1 MSDNTPN
8 FDAMTPEEIMAW
20 MESLAKRQGAS
31 EGFTT
36 AADIDVPEIDP
47 SSVVIDEPGYVPP
60 ETSKSAKMGGKLP
73 VSAPASRPAETK
85 PAPAPKPVERKP
97 EPIAPAAAKPVV
109 PPKPAAPVA
118 PAAVKPVEPP
128 KPIEQPKPAAAELPL
143 FEALKSVEPP
153 PPPPKTEV
161 ASLSWLESL
170 AADQSGGLPELDLSS
185 LAADL
190 SPVAPAPAPATNPIN
205 WLESLAQGQGAELP
219 TPAVEPTDPMDWL
232 ESLARRQG
240 VRDEE
245 LTTSANI
252 DVPLPAD
259 LQIDGPGYTDYAFD
273 VPASK
278 PPELVQP
285 AIPSPFVAIPEPD
298 SAQDPAAWLDALAS
312 ASSVKRAPETQ
323 SMSDTEIQA
332 ALKRGEMI
340 PQDQMEAWMNRQ
352 LEIGAQRPEPV
363 MEQEEAPAV
372 KAELPDWLLE
382 QVGQPVVEDV
392 APPAPSEKPPL
403 IETILEPPPIATSE
417 FPDWLKDDEPE
428 ASELDSIFASADTP
442 PQETWQETHGFTPE
456 VQAEAAVIGQG
467 DPWFEAFEQEYQEKR
482 GGTVEAMPATT
493 PAPALQA
500 AAFEPETELPEGL
513 IEEVPDWLA
522 GVIGEDAEAIPAEDI
537 PDWLKQDIGGVL
549 PVEPE
554 PEPALVASVPDWLA
568 DVDIAAEE
576 IPEWLTQSITG
587 EQVSVV
593 TPAPA
598 AAVVPVP
605 AQAPVPV
612 TPVRASPAPVQV
624 TAIDIPGTLSRARSF
639 ASGNDLDNSLVHYE
653 QLIRA
658 NAELDTI
665 VADMTALAEKFKT
678 SAPILRI
685 LGDGLMRQGKLQAAL
700 DTYRKALNQL

>member
-36 AADIDVPEIDP
+36 AADLDVPEIDP

-73 VSAPASRPAETK
+73 VSAPAAK
-85 PAPAPKPVERKP
+85 PAAAPKPSERKP
-97 EPIAPAAAKPVV
+97 EPPAPAVAKPSAPPKSAVPVSPAAARPVET
-109 PPKPAAPVA
+109 PPKPV
-118 PAAVKPVEPP
+118 
-128 KPIEQPKPAAAELPL
+128 EQPKPAAAELPL
-143 FEALKSVEPP
+143 FEALKSVEPAP
-153 PPPPKTEV
+153 PLPKAEV

-170 AADQSGGLPELDLSS
+170 AADQSGGMPELDLSS

-190 SPVAPAPAPATNPIN
+190 TPTAPPPVPVTNPVD
-205 WLESLAQGQGAELP
+205 WLESLTQGQGAELP
-219 TPAVEPTDPMDWL
+219 VATEPSDPIDWL

-245 LTTSANI
+245 LTTSADI
-252 DVPLPAD
+252 DIPLPAD

-278 PPELVQP
+278 PAEPAQPVMSAPFAGSPE
-285 AIPSPFVAIPEPD
+285 AETSH
-298 SAQDPAAWLDALAS
+298 DPAAWLDALAS
-312 ASSVKRAPETQ
+312 ASSIKHVPEAQ
-323 SMSDTEIQA
+323 AMSDTEIQS
-332 ALKRGEMI
+332 ALKRGEII

-363 MEQEEAPAV
+363 MEQEEAPAI

-382 QVGQPVVEDV
+382 QVGQPTQEEPQAVS
-392 APPAPSEKPPL
+392 SEKPAL
-403 IETILEPPPIATSE
+403 IEAILEPPPIATSE
-417 FPDWLKDDEPE
+417 IPDWLQDDEPE
-428 ASELDSIFASADTP
+428 SNELDSIFAIADVP
-442 PQETWQETHGFTPE
+442 PQENIQETLGFTPE
-456 VQAEAAVIGQG
+456 AAAMGQG

-482 GGTVEAMPATT
+482 GGTIEAAPPVVSTPVTTSALEAAT
-493 PAPALQA
+493 
-500 AAFEPETELPEGL
+500 FEPETTLPEG
-513 IEEVPDWLA
+513 IVEEVPDWLV
-522 GVIGEDAEAIPAEDI
+522 GMVGEEAEAIPAEDI

-554 PEPALVASVPDWLA
+554 PEPAIVSSMPDWLA

-576 IPEWLTQSITG
+576 IPDWLTQSITS
-587 EQVSVV
+587 EQAAVI
-593 TPAPA
+593 TPVPA
-598 AAVVPVP
+598 AAVVPAP
-605 AQAPVPV
+605 PTAPAPVPA
-612 TPVRASPAPVQV
+612 RASPAPVPVQAA
-624 TAIDIPGTLSRARSF
+624 AIDIPGTLSRARSF
-639 ASGNDLDNSLVHYE
+639 ASGNDLDNSLLHYE

-658 NAELDTI
+658 NAEIDSI
-665 VADMTALAEKFKT
+665 VADVTALAEKFKNN
-678 SAPILRI
+678 APVLRI